1 MKTCLPLLG
10 TTRISC
16 DCTLAGKRSAWF
28 TRREAI
34 ERPRE
39 RESGREGE
47 RSLARRVL
55 RIIRKEKKTVEL
67 FFLLLFF
74 LPFFNFYRTSERWC
88 RGKELISKNLNR
100 SPDEKRD
107 YSKRGTNSYHVIV
120 SLKQR
125 SSSDHLFSTQ
135 RIARLTST
143 CSLLLS
149 DLVCVTRRWNAR
161 IRSALPYK

>member
-107 YSKRGTNSYHVIV
+107 YSKRGTNSLSRNRIVETTIILWSSIFYPTNRPTYINLFPVIIG
-120 SLKQR
+120 S
-125 SSSDHLFSTQ
+125 
-135 RIARLTST
+135 RLRNEKMERAYS
-143 CSLLLS
+143 
-149 DLVCVTRRWNAR
+149 VRVTV
-161 IRSALPYK
+161 